1 MRSKKRPGA
10 GGGRGEGE
18 EETFGIET
26 EQSTGGAELISFTP
40 APRRRLSSGR
50 HAGGAPRVPR
60 GRRSATTATQQP
72 AAAPSAE
79 LRRLLTA
86 TRSREPLGGGR
97 GGAAAR
103 SAAPHREVAAA
114 VRSVPRCGSR
124 SPYGAGGSAAHVQ
137 LVLQRGVVL
146 LPSRGGIALRMLGP
160 HPCLRAVGSDPAAA
174 PGAIPGQKGKVTEN
188 RAGSPNVVPSGVS
201 VPRTAAATEAPWRVP
216 GPKHR
221 RRVQRFHQQ
230 TLTVAPSH
238 TQHSAFPSP
247 QPQQRAVPRTRPRA
261 PQEEGCSLQDA
272 ELMQLIFNAEK
283 PWGNSTG
290 LEGGQREPD
299 G

>member
-1 MRSKKRPGA
+1 MGSKPSRAQVVPSSFLSPRLPADASRAAAMRAVLRASPGD
-10 GGGRGEGE
+10 
-18 EETFGIET
+18 
-26 EQSTGGAELISFTP
+26 
-40 APRRRLSSGR
+40 
-50 HAGGAPRVPR
+50 GAPRPQR
-60 GRRSATTATQQP
+60 HNSPQPLLLPSSGGSAPPP
-72 AAAPSAE
+72 AAGSPS
-79 LRRLLTA
+79 
-86 TRSREPLGGGR
+86 GGGR

>member
-1 MRSKKRPGA
+1 MGSKPSRAQVVPSSFLSPRLPADASRAAAMRAVLRASPGD
-10 GGGRGEGE
+10 
-18 EETFGIET
+18 
-26 EQSTGGAELISFTP
+26 
-40 APRRRLSSGR
+40 
-50 HAGGAPRVPR
+50 GAPRPQR
-60 GRRSATTATQQP
+60 HNSPQPLLLPSSGGSSPPP
-72 AAAPSAE
+72 AAGSPS
-79 LRRLLTA
+79 
-86 TRSREPLGGGR
+86 GGGR

-247 QPQQRAVPRTRPRA
+247 QPQEKGRSPHRHQV